1 MNILAVIG
9 VVLLILVIIVISQYN
24 KMVKYKH
31 KVEESLSSVD
41 VHLKLRFDLIPNLV
55 STVKGYAKHE
65 KEVFEKLI
73 ETRKLAVKEKDEK
86 KKLEYANEL
95 VPQMVQVLAIAEQ
108 YPELK
113 ADTLYK
119 NLMEELVLVEDKI
132 AASRRFYDSNVTRY
146 NTLIEVFPNNILAS
160 MFGFKSVELFKIEVG
175 ERIAVKIDMGE

>member
-1 MNILAVIG
+1 
-9 VVLLILVIIVISQYN
+9 
-24 KMVKYKH
+24 
-31 KVEESLSSVD
+31 
-41 VHLKLRFDLIPNLV
+41 
-55 STVKGYAKHE
+55 
-65 KEVFEKLI
+65 
-73 ETRKLAVKEKDEK
+73 
-86 KKLEYANEL
+86 
-95 VPQMVQVLAIAEQ
+95 MVQVLAIAEQ